1 MRTGY
6 LLHELGR
13 KRLRKEVTEANRKA
27 GVQGGGWRV
36 GGESFSAQEWGR
48 PHRNKPMGRK
58 LRETPEKGA
67 DSRQVVERR
76 EASKRTQGFKNR
88 HPSSTPLASDPG
100 R

>member
-48 PHRNKPMGRK
+48 PHSQEQAYGE
-58 LRETPEKGA
+58 ETPRDA
-67 DSRQVVERR
+67 R
-76 EASKRTQGFKNR
+76 EG
-88 HPSSTPLASDPG
+88 G
-100 R
+100 